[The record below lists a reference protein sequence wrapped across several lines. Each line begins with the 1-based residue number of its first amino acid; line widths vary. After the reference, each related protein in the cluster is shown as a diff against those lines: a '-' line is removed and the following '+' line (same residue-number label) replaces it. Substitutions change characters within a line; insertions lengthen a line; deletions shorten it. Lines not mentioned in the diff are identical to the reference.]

1 MILSRKLRTYLT
13 ETEGRCCEF
22 DGGGNALQL
31 LCETGSRIGEAMATR
46 VRNGNE
52 DLKAAIALLLNN
64 QAVFVSHIDEDRQ
77 RFARIEKKLDEIT
90 TLVLQHNEILKRHE
104 QMLQDLKDLPKMI
117 KNLPEAIR
125 QKIGFKQ

>member
-1 MILSRKLRTYLT
+1 
-13 ETEGRCCEF
+13 
-22 DGGGNALQL
+22 
-31 LCETGSRIGEAMATR
+31 MATR